1 MKKAFIV
8 LGPES
13 SGTRF
18 LTEILIAG
26 GCHGDPGHIQRFDTR
41 EFNNLDPVVWRRS
54 VPHNSQRL
62 DLRGMLEKLKD
73 YRVTVV
79 VITRDW
85 YPTERSQV
93 SRNHSKSIAEATI
106 KIKKALKSIFVQ
118 IVTAEI
124 DYVLIS
130 YEALSFNPVE
140 TQKSLLRRLGLKDD
154 VILTVHDGNKKWW
167 GTFE

>member
-1 MKKAFIV
+1 MKKAYIV

-26 GCHGDPGHIQRFDTR
+26 GCHGDAGHIQPFDKGG
-41 EFNNLDPVVWRRS
+41 FNDLSPVVWRRS
-54 VPHNSQRL
+54 VPHNSQGL
-62 DLRGMLEKLKD
+62 DLCGMLEKLKD
-73 YRVTVV
+73 YKVTVV

-93 SRNHSKSIAEATI
+93 KCNHSNSILEATM

-118 IVTAEI
+118 IVSTEI
-124 DYVLIS
+124 DYVLIP
-130 YEALSFNPVE
+130 YEALLLHPVE
-140 TQKSLLRRLGLKDD
+140 TQKHLLERLGLKTNDTIK
-154 VILTVHDGNKKWW
+154 VYDGNRKWW
-167 GTFE
+167 K